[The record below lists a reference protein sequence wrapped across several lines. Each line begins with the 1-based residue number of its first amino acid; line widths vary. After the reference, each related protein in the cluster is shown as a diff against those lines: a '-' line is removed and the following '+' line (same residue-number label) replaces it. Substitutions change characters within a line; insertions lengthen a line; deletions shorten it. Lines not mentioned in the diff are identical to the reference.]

1 MRTLLTGS
9 QSGQSINAEVTWKKI
24 EQEYSFLDYLQHGMQ
39 INAIVSIDFTG
50 SNGIPTHPQSLHYLQ
65 PQFFNQYEN
74 AIQSVGTIIQVKN
87 VFFSYFLMNSFRI
100 TIRTSY
106 FLFMA
111 SVLNCPQAKFLTC
124 FRAIFN
130 PTTLSSH
137 MLMEFWES
145 IEIVFLKSSC
155 TARQILLQLY
165 VRVLVWPSN
174 RQMAQIISFC

>member
-1 MRTLLTGS
+1 
-9 QSGQSINAEVTWKKI
+9 
-24 EQEYSFLDYLQHGMQ
+24 MQ

-74 AIQSVGTIIQVKN
+74 AIQSVGTIIQVEN
-87 VFFSYFLMNSFRI
+87 VFFSNFFINSFRI
-100 TIRTSY
+100 TIRTSNS
-106 FLFMA
+106 LFMG

-130 PTTLSSH
+130 PKILSSH

-145 IEIVFLKSSC
+145 IEIVFLRFTC

-165 VRVLVWPSN
+165 VRVLVWPGN
-174 RQMAQIISFC
+174 RQMAPIISSC